1 MKSEEERG
9 WKSLNNYDG
18 VLLRNKIRTKEEE
31 EEMYI
36 HNRKTRCGKNKES
49 QKKTEREGAECF
61 SGIEGG
67 LILSWP

>member
-36 HNRKTRCGKNKES
+36 HNRKTRCGKSKES
-49 QKKTEREGAECF
+49 QGKTEREGAECF
-61 SGIEGG
+61 SEKEGG